1 MLLCD
6 MGAGTMRPV
15 TGKNSLEE
23 TYKGCRHKLSKYIQE
38 TQHLQNS
45 VEFCSPSRKP
55 RRDSESGMEIDSFV

>member
-23 TYKGCRHKLSKYIQE
+23 TYKGCRHKLAKYIQE
-38 TQHLQNS
+38 TQQ
-45 VEFCSPSRKP
+45 
-55 RRDSESGMEIDSFV
+55 DSESGMEVKTFA